1 MVPVAFLCS
10 SSLRRPIG
18 LHGPLW
24 SDSLRTAARHFS
36 LMTPSLSLC
45 RCTLRISVGANSQVQ
60 SLSRTQLP
68 IALAWAITIHKS
80 QGATYSQAV
89 VNLGEKEI
97 ALGLTYVAFSRVRT
111 LDGLLLRGC
120 YGMDRIMRLNLHPK
134 HGSRTQAEEWLDSL
148 PSNL

>member
-1 MVPVAFLCS
+1 MGRSGQIPFVQRPDIFPHDPKLVPV
-10 SSLRRPIG
+10 PV
-18 LHGPLW
+18 H
-24 SDSLRTAARHFS
+24 TAHFS
-36 LMTPSLSLC
+36 
-45 RCTLRISVGANSQVQ
+45 GAKSQVQ

-134 HGSRTQAEEWLDSL
+134 HGSRTQADEWLDSL